1 MTTSG
6 KRWILCDVQDKQ
18 IQIKLRAG
26 LKARVAS
33 GTHVVNSKQLT
44 YGLNQG
50 SEDQIISNKATPPVH
65 EIVKPPALGVFNV
78 QRKKRFFR

>member
-6 KRWILCDVQDKQ
+6 KRWILCYVQDKQ

-33 GTHVVNSKQLT
+33 GTRVVNSKQLT

-50 SEDQIISNKATPPVH
+50 SEDQIISNKATPRVH
-65 EIVKPPALGVFNV
+65 EIVKPPAQGGFNA
-78 QRKKRFFR
+78 QKKRFFR